1 MGVETD
7 LDLAARASKG
17 DRNAFSELVR
27 RHQPT
32 VRGMTRR
39 LSGGHQADADDLSQA
54 AFLKAWS
61 QIGSFAGGTFRSWVC
76 TIAYREFLQVR
87 RKGRAQ
93 SRIVDATKVL
103 SFGRYQAELSGVGQ
117 DLDKALS
124 ELPNEQRIAL
134 VLSISAGLSHGEVAV
149 ATGWPIGTV
158 KSHIARGKSALQKR
172 LKDYDVA

>member
-1 MGVETD
+1 METD

-17 DRNAFSELVR
+17 DRKAFSELVR

-76 TIAYREFLQVR
+76 TIAYREFLQAS
-87 RKGRAQ
+87 RKGKAND
-93 SRIVDATKVL
+93 RIIDAAKVL
-103 SFGRYQAELSGVGQ
+103 SLERYQSEKKGAEYDLSTALA
-117 DLDKALS
+117 DLPD
-124 ELPNEQRIAL
+124 EQRIAI
-134 VLSISAGLSHGEVAV
+134 VLNISAGLSHAEVAA
-149 ATGWPIGTV
+149 ATGWPLGTV
-158 KSHIARGKSALQKR
+158 KTHISRGKKVLQER
-172 LKDYDVA
+172 LRDYDVA